1 MNLAKALHPLWA
13 AAFGAWRATVT
24 LLPGGRIDAFGLD
37 GHRIEAVLVI
47 NLDRQAA
54 RWRRV
59 VRELRRFTT
68 ADGDNL
74 TSIVRR
80 VAAIDARDG
89 RAVAATADVDPLYHI
104 GDQLFVQPDERLAQS
119 FPADEPVRMS
129 RQEVAVARSHI
140 EVWKSIASGADS
152 LVLVLEDDAWF
163 KPAARAAINEAWR
176 EIDERSAA
184 AGRPDILFVSYADAG
199 GTALRFD
206 EGGGIFRPV
215 RGLWHLS
222 GYVLTQAGATK
233 LLRSMPVKGPVD
245 LWMNYQFANL
255 HVLAM
260 SSPAIAQRLDGASD
274 NAYSVMP
281 YLARAGVVDGGHA
294 IKQAGVLGSERVL
307 AWTCRGDRESLA
319 MALSMLGLRVR
330 VFDSTEQP
338 LSPVALQ
345 GELQLFDA
353 LVDPPLLPSA
363 MTAAM
368 AAAETR
374 FIVESSL
381 LESAATLRTRV
392 DPSRTLVVDPD
403 SAETSPWSTLCG
415 FLKLAAPAEAFPLGA
430 PRSARLFRRVD
441 VAPRATEDQALS
453 KVVPMDDSP
462 WVLPPSARWR
472 PTEPTARPV
481 GMRDT
486 VLLTSS
492 SMTSPSNLL
501 PGVTETFPGNLAS
514 FSPDRLSYSDEGVR
528 LVLDAGTG
536 TGRRF
541 RSGAFASSR
550 SFRHGWFRAE
560 IRAAKGPGLVTGF
573 FLHRA
578 SPRQEI
584 DVEILGTDPTR
595 MLTNVYFNPGE
606 EGTAMEFGYRGA
618 PHWVDLGFDATQ
630 DFHEYA
636 IGWTADRIVWLV
648 DGRPVHERASWEPTP
663 IPHLAMRLHA
673 NLWAPRSMELAGRIN
688 THVLP
693 AHATFRN
700 VVVARET
707 TEVPPTAEPQA
718 AIGQSSEAVD
728 CA

>member
-1 MNLAKALHPLWA
+1 M
-13 AAFGAWRATVT
+13 
-24 LLPGGRIDAFGLD
+24 
-37 GHRIEAVLVI
+37 I
-47 NLDRQAA
+47 NLDRQSE

-89 RAVAATADVDPLYHI
+89 RAVAATADVDALYHV

-119 FPADEPVRMS
+119 FSADEPVRMS

-140 EVWKSIASGADS
+140 EAWKSIASGADS
-152 LVLVLEDDAWF
+152 RVLILEDDAWF
-163 KPAARAAINEAWR
+163 KPAARAAMNEAWR
-176 EIDERSAA
+176 EIDQRSAA

-199 GTALRFD
+199 GTALRVD

-222 GYVLTQAGATK
+222 GYVLTQAGAKK

-260 SSPAIAQRLDGASD
+260 SSPAIAQRLDGGSD

-294 IKQAGVLGSERVL
+294 IKQAGVLGAERVL
-307 AWTCRGDRESLA
+307 AWTGRGDHESLA

-330 VFDSTEQP
+330 VFDWNEQP

-345 GELQLFDA
+345 DELGLFDA
-353 LVDPPLLPSA
+353 LVDPPLLTST

-374 FIVESSL
+374 FIVESSHL
-381 LESAATLRTRV
+381 GSATTLHTRV
-392 DPSRTLVVDPD
+392 APSRIAVVDPD
-403 SAETSPWSTLCG
+403 RAETSLWSTLCG
-415 FLKLAAPAEAFPLGA
+415 FLKLTAPAEAFPLGA

-441 VAPRATEDQALS
+441 VTPRVTEDKAPREM
-453 KVVPMDDSP
+453 VPMDDSP
-462 WVLPPSARWR
+462 WVLPPSAHWR

-481 GMRDT
+481 RIEDGAL
-486 VLLTSS
+486 VISA
-492 SMTSPSNLL
+492 SMTSPSKSL

-528 LVLDAGTG
+528 IALDAGTG
-536 TGRRF
+536 TSRRF
-541 RSGAFASSR
+541 TSGAFTSSR

-560 IRAAKGPGLVTGF
+560 IRAAAGPGLVTGF

-584 DVEILGTDPTR
+584 DIEILGTNPTR

-630 DFHEYA
+630 DFHQYA
-636 IGWTADRIVWLV
+636 IGWSADRIVWLV
-648 DGRPVHERASWEPTP
+648 DGRPVHERTSWDPTP

-700 VVVARET
+700 VVISCATREI
-707 TEVPPTAEPQA
+707 PPTTKPQA
-718 AIGQSSEAVD
+718 AIEHSSDTAD